1 MLVIESPQL
10 HLPEKYLRMVQDILR
25 THLPKAEVWAY
36 GSRVNGDYH
45 DTNDLNLVV
54 RQPNDLSHRQ
64 AKLDEV
70 IEAFSESNLPIF
82 VQLVD
87 WASIPD
93 VFHDEIVAK
102 YVVVQYGIQ
111 PNKFSA
117 KSEVVTNCDYLL
129 P

>member
-10 HLPEKYLRMVQDILR
+10 HLPEKYLKMVQEILR
-25 THLPKAEVWAY
+25 TQLPNAEVWAY

-45 DTNDLNLVV
+45 DTSDLNLVV
-54 RQPNDLSHRQ
+54 RQPNDLRHRQ

-70 IEAFSESNLPIF
+70 IEASSKSNLPIF

-93 VFHDEIVAK
+93 AFHNEIAAK
-102 YVVVQYGIQ
+102 YVVVQYRVQSDKISGSH
-111 PNKFSA
+111 K
-117 KSEVVTNCDYLL
+117 L
-129 P
+129 